1 LPLAVRMLD
10 CWRMRGPWERAW
22 RNGSARAVTNLHYAL
37 YADLLHVVARV
48 GHLLLA
54 NVFIPYGGV
63 CANVI
68 REERR
73 AFAGIQVN
81 HVDADRA
88 QPVHTAL
95 KIAAFA
101 DNHSAE
107 AKLAH
112 QPAAIPAGRQGG
124 NHNKVAITALA
135 AGVAEGVG
143 LAVDRGIA
151 LLHAAVVSG
160 ADELPGAGIE
170 YGSADGYATFGE
182 AGARF
187 LQGYGEHGGVIELSC
202 HGHLILVAAPL

>member
-1 LPLAVRMLD
+1 MLD

-63 CANVI
+63 RANVI

-95 KIAAFA
+95 KIAALA
-101 DNHSAE
+101 DDHGAE

-124 NHNKVAITALA
+124 NHNKVAITSLA
-135 AGVAEGVG
+135 ARVAEGVG
-143 LAVDRGIA
+143 FAVHGGIA
-151 LLHAAVVSG
+151 LLYATVVSG
-160 ADELPGAGIE
+160 ADEFPGG
-170 YGSADGYATFGE
+170 GVKDGGADGDATFGE
-182 AGARF
+182 AGAGF
-187 LQGYGEHGGVIELSC
+187 LQCDGEHGGVIKCVGHE
-202 HGHLILVAAPL
+202 HLILAAAVV